1 MSLFRS
7 VRVAFASGALLA
19 AALGCGL
26 LEEATTATVATDWY
40 NITVDSNAMGIAV
53 PTGSTV
59 PAVPCSA
66 GCETSGISCGG
77 GTYGC
82 EVQCGGNS
90 NCEIEVTAEVAVTVD
105 LSKQIKNQFGAKAL
119 SKVSLSQAFYRIA
132 DGNNTLNFDTPKI
145 ELFIGPNSANKT
157 SDAGVVPF
165 ATLPT
170 IKGGEVFAQKELQDI
185 TSAGSQALSG
195 FVLNYQTPFKFL
207 VKTTLKFASGQALP
221 QGRIALE
228 LKAFLK
234 VTPIS

>member
-1 MSLFRS
+1 MSLLRF
-7 VRVAFASGALLA
+7 VRIAFASGAMLS

-40 NITVDSNAMGIAV
+40 NITVDSNAMGISV
-53 PTGSTV
+53 PGTSV
-59 PAVPCSA
+59 PAVPCTA
-66 GCETSGISCGG
+66 GCETSGISCSG

-82 EVQCGGNS
+82 AVQCGGNS
-90 NCEIEVTAEVAVTVD
+90 NCEIEVTAEVSVTVD

-119 SKVSLSQAFYRIA
+119 SKVSLSQAFYRIT

-157 SDAGVVPF
+157 SDTGVVPF
-165 ATLPT
+165 ATLPA

-185 TSAGSQALSG
+185 TPAGSQALSG
-195 FVLNYQTPFKFL
+195 FVLNYQTPFRFL
-207 VKTTLKFASGQALP
+207 VKATLKFASGQALP
-221 QGRIALE
+221 QGRIMLE